1 MISKFRNFISYNT
14 GKYKIFSYQNG
25 FDLSKVNK
33 IYLDIK
39 NNDYDY
45 FKENGIISGCRDN
58 NIFYITE
65 GNHRMLAALK
75 YYKDSG
81 DYLPV
86 EKLIKNGIFN
96 DTKPIN
102 YFKFPI

>member
-1 MISKFRNFISYNT
+1 MLSFRNFIKYNT
-14 GKYKIFSYQNG
+14 GKYKIYSYQNG
-25 FDLSKVNK
+25 FDMNKVKK
-33 IYLDIK
+33 IYLDMKSDNFDYNSK
-39 NNDYDY
+39 NA
-45 FKENGIISGCRDN
+45 IISGCIDGN
-58 NIFYITE
+58 NIYITE

-75 YYKDSG
+75 YYKNSG

-96 DTKPIN
+96 DSKPIN